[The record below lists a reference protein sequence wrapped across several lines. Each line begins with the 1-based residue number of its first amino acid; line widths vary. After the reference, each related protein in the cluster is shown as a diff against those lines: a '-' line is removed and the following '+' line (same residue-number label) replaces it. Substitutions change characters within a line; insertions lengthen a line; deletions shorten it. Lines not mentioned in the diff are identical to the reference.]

1 MQLIDTTIWLDFI
14 NKRVTPK
21 CRIRIQMLIES
32 REAAWCQLVKLELQR
47 STKERE
53 SALTLLGEV
62 LRNYAIDLAVRE
74 SSFAI
79 ARLAYRN
86 GKTIPNT
93 DILIYATAA
102 HHKAKLLHNDKHFDW
117 LDEITGQN
125 VAERMIL

>member
-1 MQLIDTTIWLDFI
+1 MQLIDTSIWLDFI
-14 NKRVTPK
+14 NKRVSPK

-32 REAAWCQLVKLELQR
+32 REAAWCPLVQLELQR

-62 LRNYAIDLAVRE
+62 LSNYEIDQAVWE

-79 ARLAYRN
+79 ARFAYRS

-93 DILIYATAA
+93 DILIYATAS
-102 HHKAKLLHNDKHFDW
+102 HHKAKILHNDKHFDW
-117 LDEITGQN
+117 LDRITGRN
-125 VAERMIL
+125 IAERLV